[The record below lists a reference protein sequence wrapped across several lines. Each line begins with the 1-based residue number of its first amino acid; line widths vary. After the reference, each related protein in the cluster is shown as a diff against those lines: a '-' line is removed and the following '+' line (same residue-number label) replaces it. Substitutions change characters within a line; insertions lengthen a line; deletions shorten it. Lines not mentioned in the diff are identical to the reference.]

1 MPLMLKRLAKWTLG
15 GAAALVVLAV
25 AMNAFDEDVHPEVK
39 AYLEARP
46 PAVPDERNGYFHV
59 VGLAVEGAEPH
70 AAGQSY
76 IAAIAEAQ
84 ERRLAGQEVQWPELG
99 PHLPIELK
107 GAGELCLME
116 SGAPCLQRVR
126 ADPAGARKLLAE
138 HALLLE
144 RYRALLEYP
153 DYLETQQ
160 LRHYEA
166 PMPGYLPLVAG
177 QRLFHVQAALR
188 LEEGKAIQVAYDLER
203 SVKLSR
209 RMLAGSATLLG
220 KMLAA
225 AHARRAALFLSQML
239 PALARADRKALAA
252 VARTLAPL
260 APAERSLV
268 PAYRAELA
276 MAASAAHACE
286 SSEGSLMCYF
296 FQPNA
301 TLNRDYFSFHKPFL
315 EMEGAPA
322 HRFDELRGAS
332 PAAAALP
339 WWSMLYNPTGKVMLA
354 AAGGSGPWNYAARLH
369 DVDALFRVVSLQAL
383 IGERELDA
391 NEVPDFLAGNVKSYG
406 DPYSAK
412 AMGWDA
418 ARRQLYFEPR
428 GTPGLRSV
436 GGVEKRFSA
445 GLI

>member
-1 MPLMLKRLAKWTLG
+1 MPLMLRRFAKWTLG
-15 GAAALVVLAV
+15 AAAALVLLAV

-70 AAGQSY
+70 AAGRLY
-76 IAAIAEAQ
+76 TAALAEAQ
-84 ERRLAGQEVQWPELG
+84 EKRLAGQKVQWPELEER
-99 PHLPIELK
+99 LPVLLK
-107 GAGELCLME
+107 SDVCAME
-116 SGAPCLQRVR
+116 SGAPCLERVR
-126 ADPAGARKLLAE
+126 ADPGSARKLLAE
-138 HALLLE
+138 HALLLD

-153 DYLETQQ
+153 DYLETQR
-160 LRHYEA
+160 LLHYETPLPA
-166 PMPGYLPLVAG
+166 YLPLVTG

-188 LEEGKAIQVAYDLER
+188 LQDGKAIQVAYDLER

-220 KMLAA
+220 KMVAV

-239 PALARADRKALAA
+239 PALARADRKALGA

-268 PAYRAELA
+268 PVYVAELA
-276 MAASAAHACE
+276 LLASALRSCE
-286 SSEGSLMCYF
+286 SGEDALSCYF
-296 FQPNA
+296 LQPNA
-301 TLNRDYFSFHKPFL
+301 TLNRHYLTFHKPL
-315 EMEGAPA
+315 LAADAAPA
-322 HRFDELRGAS
+322 HRFDELRGAAVAPS
-332 PAAAALP
+332 LP
-339 WWSMLYNPTGKVMLA
+339 WWGLLYNPMGKWWLA
-354 AAGGSGPWNYAARLH
+354 ASAGPPAWDYVARTNDLE
-369 DVDALFRVVSLQAL
+369 ALFRLVSLQAL
-383 IGERELDA
+383 IGERGLHA
-391 NEVPDFLAGNVKSYG
+391 SEVPDFLAGNVKRYG